1 MRRNLLALLICVC
14 SFAAAIPCS
23 AQEYE
28 IAPYI
33 GGFFP
38 GKFAGLIDV
47 DKEGMYGIKGGYFLT
62 HHVEAEA
69 QFGYINNLSF
79 KNTLTRKKAYI
90 WEGALSYNVGA
101 RRSFY
106 FTFGLGEVTTTVS
119 EDTRSLFDPSILTS
133 DHFLSL
139 SYGGGVKALRRWGPF
154 GVRAELRGRT
164 LPSYYGFRFSWLQ
177 ATAGPTFSWGER

>member
-1 MRRNLLALLICVC
+1 MRRDVLALLICLC
-14 SFAAAIPCS
+14 SLAAAIPCS

-28 IAPYI
+28 IAPFV

-38 GKFAGLIDV
+38 GKFAGLIEV

-79 KNTLTRKKAYI
+79 KDTLTRKKAYI
-90 WEGALSYNVGA
+90 
-101 RRSFY
+101 
-106 FTFGLGEVTTTVS
+106 GEVTTTVS
-119 EDTRSLFDPSILTS
+119 DDTRSLFDPSILTS

-139 SYGGGVKALRRWGPF
+139 SYGGGIKALRRWGPF
-154 GVRAELRGRT
+154 GFRAELR
-164 LPSYYGFRFSWLQ
+164 
-177 ATAGPTFSWGER
+177 